1 MLISSSSSA
10 SLYGLEN
17 LVRGYGS
24 LIDELLFICRLD
36 ATEAVSP
43 DTDELRCSYTSCLSY
58 L

>member
-17 LVRGYGS
+17 FVRGYGS

-43 DTDELRCSYTSCLSY
+43 DTDELR
-58 L
+58 